1 MALSMTQF
9 THDPTYA
16 PFLAAAV
23 GADGTGAKVS
33 VLSMLAR
40 LDVDPWVEAAKLAHL
55 QDLPARQ
62 RLEELL
68 TRFTDVPTRVSDQ
81 GRVASALLA
90 LLPRHTPAARVFAK
104 PGSDLLTIPPAGAP
118 IYWIIGTILVIGWI
132 VSLAQGN

>member
-55 QDLPARQ
+55 QDAPARQ
-62 RLEELL
+62 RLEGLL
-68 TRFTDVPTRVSDQ
+68 TRFTDVPTLASDQ

-90 LLPRHTPAARVFAK
+90 LLPSHAPAARPVAK
-104 PGSDLLTIPPAGAP
+104 AGSKPLTIPPAGAP
-118 IYWIIGTILVIGWI
+118 IYWIIGTVLVLGWI